1 MLEEIIQN
9 RYAVTA
15 VILFGIGFTNL
26 MLQQNL
32 LRKVIGFNI
41 MDSAVFLL
49 LASLGYID
57 GGVAPIVGDRG
68 FDPLYINPIPSGL
81 VLTGIVVSVSI
92 TAFSLAL
99 IQRIYRRYGTI
110 EMRELLERAK
120 KDMLVMHPLPRV
132 DEIAVDVD
140 DDPRAVYFQQ
150 ARYGMFARMALLEH
164 LALQPRDEHP
174 APVEIGTKPI
184 CRNPRCITQMER
196 YLPPLIKKIGGA
208 DCCGFCDAPLE

>member
-57 GGVAPIVGDRG
+57 GPGLRPAVHQSDSQRPGADRHCGICVHHGVFPGV
-68 FDPLYINPIPSGL
+68 DP
-81 VLTGIVVSVSI
+81 
-92 TAFSLAL
+92 A
-99 IQRIYRRYGTI
+99 
-110 EMRELLERAK
+110 
-120 KDMLVMHPLPRV
+120 D
-132 DEIAVDVD
+132 
-140 DDPRAVYFQQ
+140 
-150 ARYGMFARMALLEH
+150 
-164 LALQPRDEHP
+164 
-174 APVEIGTKPI
+174 
-184 CRNPRCITQMER
+184 
-196 YLPPLIKKIGGA
+196 LPPLWHH
-208 DCCGFCDAPLE
+208 